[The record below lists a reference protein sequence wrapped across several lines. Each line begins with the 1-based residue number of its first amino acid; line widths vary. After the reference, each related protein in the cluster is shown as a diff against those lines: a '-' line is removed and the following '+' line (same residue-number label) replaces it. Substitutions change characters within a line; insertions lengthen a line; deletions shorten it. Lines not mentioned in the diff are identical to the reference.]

1 MRGAGQEL
9 TVGERIAWYRRRR
22 GMSQEVLAGIVGRT
36 VDWLSKVEN
45 NRIELDRLSVIRS
58 LADALDVAVGDLLS
72 EPTLLEWNAE
82 SGTRTVPALRDA
94 LLNYRQLSPFIPGAV
109 ADAPTVGQL
118 TVAVDQVWDAYQ
130 ASRYGFVV
138 SRLPQVLAQAQAAT
152 QSHDGDDQDRSFALL
167 ALASQATAVLLTK
180 LGEVDL
186 AWIAAERGFTAAQRS
201 GDTVVIGSLFRSVA
215 HTLLSTGRYR
225 EATQLTNDA
234 AAFLQPGLAD
244 AGPEYLSVYGTLFL
258 AGAIAA
264 ARAEDRASVRSFL
277 DEADDAARRLG
288 TDANHLWTAFGPT
301 NVSIHRVA
309 TAMDLGDIQ
318 VAIDLGPRVDTTALP
333 VERQVRH
340 ALETARALSARNR
353 TEDALA
359 AVLDAEQKAPEQVRH
374 HAISRQLVQAWM
386 RRGRGRPSYQLASLA
401 QRVRVAA

>member
-1 MRGAGQEL
+1 MRGIGQDL
-9 TVGERIAWYRRRR
+9 TIGERIAWYRRRR

-36 VDWLSKVEN
+36 VDWLSKIEN
-45 NRIELDRLSVIRS
+45 NKIELDRLSVIRS
-58 LADALDVAVGDLLS
+58 VADALDVAVGDLVG

-82 SGTRTVPALRDA
+82 SGTKTVPALRDA
-94 LLNYRQLSPFIPGAV
+94 LLNYRQLSPFVPGRV
-109 ADAPTVGQL
+109 ADAPSVSEL
-118 TVAVDQVWDAYQ
+118 TGAVNEVWSAYQ
-130 ASRYGFVV
+130 DSRYGFVV
-138 SRLPQVLAQAQAAT
+138 ARLPQILASAQAAT
-152 QSHDGDDQDRSFALL
+152 QSHDGDGQDRSFALL
-167 ALASQATAVLLTK
+167 ALSYQATAVLLTK

-234 AAFLQPGLAD
+234 AAFLQPGLAE

-258 AGAIAA
+258 AGAMAA
-264 ARAEDRASVRSFL
+264 ARAEDRASVRAFL

-288 TDANHLWTAFGPT
+288 RDGNHLWTAFGPT

-318 VAIDLGPRVDTTALP
+318 VAIDLGPRVDTSGLP
-333 VERQVRH
+333 IERQVRH

-353 TEDALA
+353 TDDALA
-359 AVLDAEQKAPEQVRH
+359 TVLEAEQIAPEQVRH
-374 HAISRQLVQAWM
+374 HAISRQLVQTWM